1 MLFLDLIVLK
11 IKGDFCDF
19 FRLLFQQILDKLP
32 LDVRKWI
39 CPPGESFN
47 LRDYNS
53 SLNILAELS
62 KSKINE
68 SFIQRGLQR
77 F

>member
-32 LDVRKWI
+32 LGGKAHHS
-39 CPPGESFN
+39 P
-47 LRDYNS
+47 LRQKGSLYLCS
-53 SLNILAELS
+53 SHQVWQTPRMAEPRS
-62 KSKINE
+62 
-68 SFIQRGLQR
+68 G
-77 F
+77 

>member
-39 CPPGESFN
+39 CPPGESVN